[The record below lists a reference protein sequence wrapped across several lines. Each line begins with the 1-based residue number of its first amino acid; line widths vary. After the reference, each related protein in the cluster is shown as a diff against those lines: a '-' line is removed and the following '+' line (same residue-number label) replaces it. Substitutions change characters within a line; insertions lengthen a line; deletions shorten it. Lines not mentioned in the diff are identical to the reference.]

1 MVDMVEKENFS
12 YDSLFLLI
20 DFSIKNNDQKFS
32 LQTLKKID
40 LIDGVDIDFHKI
52 EISEGEFIVL
62 KCFDNEHVSGLLL
75 KVLKKEN
82 IGERVLRLFVSPV
95 DYVKITKVIDYNAY
109 RKVKCDR
116 VYFREIKDENLAEGY
131 LNVLKKNFKELS
143 TLNKTYYDSIYK
155 INSEKDLF
163 LLSEELISLIDLDE
177 RSFNSFIVETDIE
190 TRIKKLILLINEEI
204 EKKKIEEKIYDE
216 VIEKSK
222 EYARRSFLKEQLKI
236 INRELGYSFEQ
247 EDEFSKIKTKILKS
261 DLSDHAKEKALE
273 EMNRLRSMTT
283 YSPEYSIIKN
293 YLDWILSLPWK
304 KMTQDNLD
312 IKLAKKIL
320 TKNHYGLT
328 QVKER
333 ILEYLSVLKLSND
346 SKGHILC
353 FVGAPGVGKTSLGQ
367 SIAEAMGRKFVR
379 ISLGG
384 IKDESEIKGHRR
396 TYVGA
401 MPGRIIQMMKRAGVI
416 NPVFMLDEIDKLG
429 GDYRGDPSNAFLE
442 ILDPQI
448 NNSFSD
454 NYLEVE
460 YDLSKVLFICT
471 ANVVHTIPPALRD
484 RMEIIEIPGYLEF
497 EKVEI
502 SKKFLIPK
510 MMKRSGLK
518 KDDIKFENEAIVKI
532 IRNYS
537 PEAGIRGLEK
547 NIQAIMGKRA
557 KEIAIGETVK
567 NKKIGR
573 DEVVKYLGPELYI
586 ERTKE
591 KRNIPGI
598 VNGLAWTPNGGKVL
612 TVETLILEGNG
623 NIQLTGQLGEVMKE
637 SVATAVSYLRKNYKL
652 FDIDPEFYK
661 KFDTH
666 IHIPEGAIP
675 KDGPSAGITLVV
687 SLISALTKKPVEGDF
702 AMTGEIT
709 LTGNVLPVGGLF
721 EKIVAAQI
729 DGIKN
734 IIIPEKNRSN
744 LLKIP
749 QKVKK
754 DLKFYFVKNIYET
767 AKILF

>member
-12 YDSLFLLI
+12 FDSLFLLI
-20 DFSIKNNDQKFS
+20 DLSFKNSDQKFS
-32 LQTLKKID
+32 LKTLKKID
-40 LIDGVDIDFHKI
+40 LIDKVDIDFQKI

-62 KCFDNEHVSGLLL
+62 KCFDNEHLSGLIL

-82 IGERVLRLFVSPV
+82 VGERVLRLFVSPV
-95 DYVKITKVIDYNAY
+95 DYVKIIKVIDYNNY
-109 RKVKCDR
+109 KKVKCEK
-116 VYFREIKDENLAEGY
+116 VYFKEIKDENLSEAY
-131 LNVLKKNFKELS
+131 LNLLKKNFKELS
-143 TLNKTYYDSIYK
+143 NYNNTYYDSLYK

-163 LLSEELISLIDLDE
+163 LLSEELISLIDLDKQ
-177 RSFNSFIVETDIE
+177 SFNSFILETDVE
-190 TRIKKLILLINEEI
+190 TRIKNLLVFISQEI
-204 EKKKIEEKIYDE
+204 EKKKIEKRIYDE

-222 EYARRSFLKEQLKI
+222 EDARKSFLKEQLRI

-247 EDEFSKIKTKILKS
+247 EDEFSKIKNKILKS
-261 DLSDHAKEKALE
+261 DLTEHAKEKALE
-273 EMNRLRSMTT
+273 EANRLKSLTT
-283 YSPEYSIIKN
+283 YSPEYNIIKN
-293 YLDWILSLPWK
+293 YLDWLLSLPWK
-304 KMTQDNLD
+304 KMTQDNFD

-333 ILEYLSVLKLSND
+333 ILEYLSVLKLSKD

-454 NYLEVE
+454 NYLELE

-502 SKKFLIPK
+502 SKKFLIPR
-510 MMKRSGLK
+510 MMKRSGLRK
-518 KDDIKFENEAIVKI
+518 NDIQFENEALVKI

-557 KEIAIGETVK
+557 KEIAIGEKIK
-567 NKKIGR
+567 NKKIGKE
-573 DEVVKYLGPELYI
+573 EVVKYLGPELYI

-612 TVETLILEGNG
+612 TVETVILEGNG
-623 NIQLTGQLGEVMKE
+623 NVQLTGQIGDVMKE
-637 SVATAVSYLRKNYKL
+637 SAATAISYLRKNYKL

-687 SLISALTKKPVEGDF
+687 SLISALTKKPVKGGF

-744 LLKIP
+744 LSKIP
-749 QKVKK
+749 KKVKK

>member
-1 MVDMVEKENFS
+1 MFEKENFS

-20 DFSIKNNDQKFS
+20 DFSNKKSDQKFS
-32 LQTLKKID
+32 LETLKKID
-40 LIDGVDIDFHKI
+40 IIDKIDLDFQKI
-52 EISEGEFIVL
+52 EIYDEEFIAF
-62 KCFDNEHVSGLLL
+62 KCFNNENISGLIL
-75 KVLKKEN
+75 KVLKKEY
-82 IGERVLRLFVSPV
+82 IGERVLRLFVSPF
-95 DYVKITKVIDYNAY
+95 DYIRITKIIDYNSY
-109 RKVKCDR
+109 KKVKCEK
-116 VYFREIKDENLAEGY
+116 VLFKQVKDENLLYGY
-131 LNVLKKNFKELS
+131 LSILKKSFKELS
-143 TLNKTYYDSIYK
+143 NYNKTFNDSLYK
-155 INSEKDLF
+155 INSENDPF
-163 LLSEELISLIDLDE
+163 LISEKLISLIDLNE
-177 RSFNSFIVETDIE
+177 KTFNSFIVETDVE
-190 TRIKKLILLINEEI
+190 SRFKKLLVFINEEI
-204 EKKKIEEKIYDE
+204 EKRRIEKKIHEE
-216 VIEKSK
+216 VIEKNK
-222 EYARRSFLKEQLKI
+222 DYARKSFLKEQLKI
-236 INRELGYSFEQ
+236 INRELGNSFEH
-247 EDEFSKIKTKILKS
+247 EDEFFKIKNRILKS
-261 DLSDHAKEKALE
+261 DLSEQAKEKTFE
-273 EMNRLRSMTT
+273 ELNRLRFMTT
-283 YSPEYSIIKN
+283 YSPEYNIIKN
-293 YLDWILSLPWK
+293 YLDWLLSLPWK
-304 KMTQDNLD
+304 KMTNDNLD

-320 TKNHYGLT
+320 TKNHYGLK

-333 ILEYLSVLKLSND
+333 ILEYLSVLKLSKD
-346 SKGHILC
+346 SKGRILC

-367 SIAEAMGRKFVR
+367 SIAEAMGRRFVR

-396 TYVGA
+396 TYVGS

-429 GDYRGDPSNAFLE
+429 GDYKGDPSNAFLE

-448 NNSFSD
+448 NSSFSD

-510 MMKRSGLK
+510 IMKRSGLTK
-518 KDDIKFENEAIVKI
+518 KDIQLENEGIIKI

-547 NIQAIMGKRA
+547 NIQTIMGKRA
-557 KEIAIGETVK
+557 KEIALGEKIKV
-567 NKKIGR
+567 NKIGPK
-573 DEVVKYLGPELYI
+573 EILKYLGPELYI

-591 KRNIPGI
+591 KINISGV

-612 TVETLILEGNG
+612 TVETVILEGSG

-637 SVATAVSYLRKNYKL
+637 SANTAISYLRKNYHL
-652 FDIDPEFYK
+652 FGIDPDFYK

-666 IHIPEGAIP
+666 IHIPEGSIP
-675 KDGPSAGITLVV
+675 KDGPSAGITLVI
-687 SLISALTKKPVEGDF
+687 SLISALTRRPVKQDF

-709 LTGNVLPVGGLF
+709 LTGKILPVGGLL

-729 DGIKN
+729 DGVKN
-734 IIIPEKNRSN
+734 LIIPEGNRSH
-744 LLKIP
+744 LVKIP
-749 QKVKK
+749 QRVKK
-754 DLKFYFVKNIYET
+754 DLRFYFVKNIYET